1 MNERIRAL
9 LNAPGSVAPQTTL
22 TTTRE
27 INAAIE
33 RNVNGK
39 NYGVYC
45 IYENVKHR
53 VYRARTRSGRM
64 EVRLQNNVWI
74 TPDHVYVEG

>member
-9 LNAPGSVAPQTTL
+9 LNAPGSVAPQTML
-22 TTTRE
+22 SSTRE
-27 INAAIE
+27 INAAIQ
-33 RNVNGK
+33 RNLGGH

-53 VYRARTRSGRM
+53 VYRARSRSGRL

-74 TPDHVYVEG
+74 TPDQVYVEG